1 VFADANEREFCGS
14 YLGNC
19 ASISAFGANLTSSF
33 ELSRSSSF
41 VRQRRYDEL
50 GIAIIFEEQPGEVV
64 RHG

>member
-14 YLGNC
+14 YLGN
-19 ASISAFGANLTSSF
+19 ISAFGANLTSSF